1 MKPAQKQNT
10 AIVFVIFIVSLI
22 TVNLH
27 PQATPDK
34 NTSIKKI
41 NNSLQNIKSD
51 SSRNN
56 RHEEISAN
64 GIVVDETQ
72 SKWGKDFYEYFYN
85 IWPFPEKA
93 EDYTIVVVE
102 KPLPGLGTV
111 LSIKFNDEEIFQQ
124 FAQPK
129 LESIQE
135 IAEYAAEYTLS
146 YLQNYEL
153 IIRELQGNDMKGTG
167 IY

>member
-1 MKPAQKQNT
+1 MNPVQNYI
-10 AIVFVIFIVSLI
+10 AMYLFVLFVASLMQ
-22 TVNLH
+22 VNLYSQD
-27 PQATPDK
+27 PP
-34 NTSIKKI
+34 SKKSSKTEI
-41 NNSLQNIKSD
+41 NNNKQNIKAD
-51 SSRNN
+51 TIRNSRP
-56 RHEEISAN
+56 EEANSN

-85 IWPFPEKA
+85 IWPFPERT
-93 EDYTIVVVE
+93 EEYTIVVVE

-135 IAEYAAEYTLS
+135 IAEFAAEYTFN

-153 IIRELQGNDMKGTG
+153 IIKELQGNDMKGTG

>member
-10 AIVFVIFIVSLI
+10 AYVFAIFLISLI
-22 TVNLH
+22 TVDLY
-27 PQATPDK
+27 PQTPPVKK
-34 NTSIKKI
+34 NYIKEI
-41 NNSLQNIKSD
+41 NNSKQNIKTD
-51 SSRNN
+51 STRIN
-56 RHEEISAN
+56 RYEEITSN

-93 EDYTIVVVE
+93 EDYTIVVIE

-135 IAEYAAEYTLS
+135 IAEYAAEYTLN

-153 IIRELQGNDMKGTG
+153 IIKELQGNDMKGTG